1 MFWSVVVSLAVAKSR
16 VSAGGVFG
24 IAAAVKIFVA
34 SACARSNLAL
44 ESDGRE
50 RRSSLFNSRAAAAQ
64 FYVSPL
70 HVKKATVLSE
80 TERQSPDGCI

>member
-24 IAAAVKIFVA
+24 IAAAVKMFIA

-44 ESDGRE
+44 ESDGLE

-64 FYVSPL
+64 FYVIPSNTKRESDAPAI
-70 HVKKATVLSE
+70 K
-80 TERQSPDGCI
+80 I